1 MSTWNTWSPLWSG
14 IVDSSIWDESDTV
27 CKVFL
32 TMLALNDSD
41 HIVRLNAYQLGQRS
55 RKSEVEVLEA
65 LKVLSSPDTKRVEGQ
80 EFEGRRIR
88 SVEEGW
94 LILNGEKYREK
105 VQLEMRR
112 ARNRRAQAKWRE
124 KQKSKMNGTLAGEK
138 TYLETGVMPHEEGL
152 VP

>member
-1 MSTWNTWSPLWSG
+1 
-14 IVDSSIWDESDTV
+14 
-27 CKVFL
+27 
-32 TMLALNDSD
+32 MLALKDSD